1 MNKNR
6 IYFAILCCLIQ
17 VTSLASSKADVAFE
31 LFQSLKGSWEIQS
44 EGKKLSI
51 EMTYDIGSRDS
62 IITEQFGKELSVF
75 YKEGDK
81 LLMTHYCNVG
91 NQPHL
96 KLKDSKKA
104 DYFEFETVD
113 VANLI
118 KPEDA
123 YVQKIIY
130 KVIDK
135 KHIDL
140 ELVWQIGKKQES
152 EKYKLTRKP

>member
-6 IYFAILCCLIQ
+6 VSIAILCCLVQ
-17 VTSLASSKADVAFE
+17 VTSLASNKTDIAFV

-51 EMTYDIGSRDS
+51 EMTYDVGSRDS

-123 YVQKIIY
+123 HVQKIIY
-130 KVIDK
+130 TIIDK

-140 ELVWQIGKKQES
+140 ELVWKIGKKQES